1 MYQIVENISDA
12 YPLYKQAV
20 YNFLSSMEPYLD
32 ENTLKMLI
40 QPEQIHVFK
49 VPWRDRHG
57 QIQVNT
63 GYRVQHSQSL
73 GPYKGGLRFD
83 PSVNL
88 DTMMYL
94 AFEQTLKNALT
105 NLPLG
110 GAKGGADFDPHDKTD
125 AEIFHFTE
133 SFIKQSHHLF
143 GADKDVPAG
152 DLGVGKREIGYMLSH
167 YRNYHRDFTG
177 VFTGKPIEL
186 GGVLGRQEATGY
198 GLVYMVEILLKELES
213 DLQDKT
219 VIVSGCGN
227 VGIHAAEKAYQKGAK
242 VVGISDRDGYVY
254 DETGLDI
261 PYIKKHSYE
270 NGKTLQEVMPDRFEP
285 GSVFEKSAE
294 IVLPCATQNEMT
306 EEHLRMLVNTGTY
319 IVAEGANGPLQ
330 QGAHQALRE
339 LDVYYLPGKAAN
351 AGGVAV
357 SAIEMQQNA
366 SKAVYTFEEVDARL
380 QEIMQ
385 AIFTNLKETS
395 LELDDPFNFFKAG
408 NHIALMRLKSALK
421 LQGLL

>member
-1 MYQIVENISDA
+1 MYHIVENISDA

-32 ENTLKMLI
+32 EASLKMLI

-49 VPWRDRHG
+49 IPWRDRNG
-57 QIQVNT
+57 QMQINT

-88 DTMMYL
+88 DTMMFL

-110 GAKGGADFDPHDKTD
+110 GAKGGADFDPSGKTD
-125 AEIFHFTE
+125 AEIFEFTE
-133 SFIKQSHHLF
+133 SFIKHSHQLF
-143 GADKDVPAG
+143 GPDKDVPAG
-152 DLGVGKREIGYMLSH
+152 DLGVGKKEIGYMVQH
-167 YRNYHRDFTG
+167 YRSYSQNYTG

-198 GLVYMVEILLKELES
+198 GLVYMVELLLKELDS
-213 DLQDKT
+213 NLQDKT

-242 VVGISDRDGYVY
+242 VVGISDRYGYVY

-270 NGKTLQEVMPDRFEP
+270 KGKTLEEVMSDRFVA

-306 EEHLRMLVNTGTY
+306 EEHLRLLVNTGTY
-319 IVAEGANGPLQ
+319 IIAEGANGPLQ
-330 QGAHQALRE
+330 QKAHQSLRE

-380 QEIMQ
+380 QSIMTD
-385 AIFTNLKETS
+385 IFNNLKSTS
-395 LELDDPFNFFKAG
+395 LELDDPFNFFKAS
-408 NHIALMRLKSALK
+408 NHIALKRLQRALK